1 MPRKTK
7 FCEEDILKAAF
18 VVVRRGG
25 IAELST
31 RTIAREMNCSTMPV
45 YSFLKSK
52 RNLEE
57 QVIQMAYKELYAY
70 QTTSRTGDVFLD
82 MGVGYVLFAR
92 NEKHLFRCISN
103 ELHVDTLKKYNEKHF
118 DLLLTKLS
126 DYPFVQGRTAEQIR
140 KFFMQ
145 GWIYSHGLAT
155 LVNIVYYPD
164 ISEQEIYELL
174 VYTGQRYVKGSQEVE
189 GIS

>member
-7 FCEEDILKAAF
+7 FCEDDILNAAF
-18 VVVRRGG
+18 VVVRRNG
-25 IAELST
+25 ITELST
-31 RTIAREMNCSTMPV
+31 RAIAREMNCSTMPV

-52 RNLEE
+52 RNLEA
-57 QVIQMAYKELYAY
+57 QVIQMAYKELYTY

-103 ELHVDTLKKYNEKHF
+103 ELHVDTLKKYNEQHF
-118 DLLLTKLS
+118 DLLLEKLS
-126 DYPFVQGRTAEQIR
+126 DYPFVQGMTAEQIR

-155 LVNIVYYPD
+155 LVNIGYYPD
-164 ISEQEIYELL
+164 ISEREIYELL
-174 VYTGQRYVKGSQEVE
+174 VYTGQRYIQGE
-189 GIS
+189 GML